1 MNGCSADDPA
11 ASCSACR
18 RLPSPPDLART
29 NSTRELD
36 HILAAVFGLWDQV
49 IPEERLFTKSPQ
61 LSLMP
66 RGPKKAGPREAVA
79 DKKAADDE
87 G

>member
-1 MNGCSADDPA
+1 MGCLLETPFVLV
-11 ASCSACR
+11 R
-18 RLPSPPDLART
+18 EELAGRQGGG
-29 NSTRELD
+29 
-36 HILAAVFGLWDQV
+36 ILAAVFGLWDQV

-61 LSLMP
+61 LSPMP

-79 DKKAADDE
+79 DKKAVDDE